1 MESTVLQWHPGFQA
15 VLQIELSEE
24 KERLQ
29 FNKEYN
35 LTDKP
40 LQIDTLII
48 KLAPG
53 RKIRKSIGHLFRQ
66 YNIVE
71 YKSPDDYVSVNDF
84 YKVTGYASVFQS
96 NTEKEQEI
104 PPQEITMTFAVSHYP
119 MKLICFLKDTY
130 GAVINTM
137 APGITYISGLLFP
150 IQILQLPK
158 LDPDE
163 YLWLSRLRRNLA
175 KDDLD
180 CLSRAYLPKQ
190 RNPLYHAAMNLV
202 LRANP
207 EESREGKEMLEA
219 LQELFPE
226 EFREKNMLLEEQ
238 QKKLDLQQKELDEQQ
253 IKLETQQAKLNTQ
266 QIELETQQAMLNT
279 QQIELETQQVK
290 LNSQQI
296 ELEAQQTMLSMQA
309 EKIEQSDQEIR
320 MLRKQLEKLK
330 KPTKQ
335 NRKLEKLKKQN
346 RKLKK
351 KLNLRKVK
359 HDMKCESIA

>member
-1 MESTVLQWHPGFQA
+1 MDSTVLQWHPGFQA
-15 VLQIELSEE
+15 ILQIELLEE
-24 KERLQ
+24 KSILQ

-35 LTDKP
+35 LTEKP

-53 RKIRKSIGHLFRQ
+53 HRIRKSIGHLFRQ

-96 NTEKEQEI
+96 NTEREQEI
-104 PPQEITMTFAVSHYP
+104 PPREITMTFAVSHYP
-119 MKLICFLKDTY
+119 VRLICFLKDTY
-130 GAVINTM
+130 GAVINAI

-207 EESREGKEMLEA
+207 KESREGKEMLEA

-226 EFREKNMLLEEQ
+226 EFREKNLLLEEQ
-238 QKKLDLQQKELDEQQ
+238 QKKLDLQQE
-253 IKLETQQAKLNTQ
+253 KLNTQ
-266 QIELETQQAMLNT
+266 QKELDTQQEKLNT
-279 QQIELETQQVK
+279 QQKELDTQQEK
-290 LNSQQI
+290 LDTQQKK
-296 ELEAQQTMLSMQA
+296 LDTQQKKLDTQQEKLMMQA
-309 EKIEQSDQEIR
+309 EKIEQSNQEIK
-320 MLRKQLEKLK
+320 MLRKQLEELK
-330 KPTKQ
+330 KPGKQ
-335 NRKLEKLKKQN
+335 SRKLEKLKKQN

-351 KLNLRKVK
+351 KLNLRKIK
-359 HDMKCESIA
+359 HDMKYKKETAML

>member
-1 MESTVLQWHPGFQA
+1 MDSTVLQWHPGFQA
-15 VLQIELSEE
+15 ILQIELLEE
-24 KERLQ
+24 KSILQ

-35 LTDKP
+35 LTEKP

-53 RKIRKSIGHLFRQ
+53 HRIRKSIGHLFRQ

-96 NTEKEQEI
+96 NTEREQEI
-104 PPQEITMTFAVSHYP
+104 PPREITMTFAVSHYP
-119 MKLICFLKDTY
+119 VRLICFLKDTY
-130 GAVINTM
+130 GAVINAI

-207 EESREGKEMLEA
+207 KESREGKEMLEA

-226 EFREKNMLLEEQ
+226 EFREKNLLLEEQ
-238 QKKLDLQQKELDEQQ
+238 QKKLDLQQE
-253 IKLETQQAKLNTQ
+253 KLNTQ
-266 QIELETQQAMLNT
+266 QKKLDMQQEKLNT
-279 QQIELETQQVK
+279 QQKELDTQQEK
-290 LNSQQI
+290 L
-296 ELEAQQTMLSMQA
+296 MMQA
-309 EKIEQSDQEIR
+309 EKIEQSNQEIK
-320 MLRKQLEKLK
+320 MLRKQLEELK
-330 KPTKQ
+330 KPGKQ
-335 NRKLEKLKKQN
+335 SRKLEKLKKQN

-351 KLNLRKVK
+351 KLNLRKIK
-359 HDMKCESIA
+359 HDMKYKKETAML

>member
-1 MESTVLQWHPGFQA
+1 MDSTVLQWHPGFQA
-15 VLQIELSEE
+15 ILQIELLEE
-24 KERLQ
+24 KSILQ

-35 LTDKP
+35 LTEKP

-53 RKIRKSIGHLFRQ
+53 HRIRKSIGHLFRQ

-96 NTEKEQEI
+96 NTEREQEI
-104 PPQEITMTFAVSHYP
+104 PPREITMTFAVSHYP
-119 MKLICFLKDTY
+119 VRLICFLKDTY
-130 GAVINTM
+130 GAVINAI

-207 EESREGKEMLEA
+207 KESREGKEMLEA

-226 EFREKNMLLEEQ
+226 EFREKNLLLEEQ
-238 QKKLDLQQKELDEQQ
+238 QKKLDLQQE
-253 IKLETQQAKLNTQ
+253 KLNTQ
-266 QIELETQQAMLNT
+266 QKKLDMQQEKLNT
-279 QQIELETQQVK
+279 QQKELDTQQEK
-290 LNSQQI
+290 L
-296 ELEAQQTMLSMQA
+296 MMQA
-309 EKIEQSDQEIR
+309 EKIEQSNQEIK
-320 MLRKQLEKLK
+320 MLRKQLEELK
-330 KPTKQ
+330 KPGKQ
-335 NRKLEKLKKQN
+335 SRKLEKLKKQN

-351 KLNLRKVK
+351 KLNLRKIK
-359 HDMKCESIA
+359 HDMKYTKETAML

>member
-15 VLQIELSEE
+15 ILQIELLEE
-24 KERLQ
+24 KGMLQ

-35 LTDKP
+35 LTEKP

-53 RKIRKSIGHLFRQ
+53 HRIRKSIGHLFRQ

-96 NTEKEQEI
+96 NTEREQEI

-119 MKLICFLKDTY
+119 VRLICFLKETY
-130 GAVINTM
+130 GAVADAI

-163 YLWLSRLRRNLA
+163 YLWLSRLRRHLA

-190 RNPLYHAAMNLV
+190 RNPLYRAAMNLV

-238 QKKLDLQQKELDEQQ
+238 QKKLEEQQK
-253 IKLETQQAKLNTQ
+253 KLMMQQA
-266 QIELETQQAMLNT
+266 ELMQ
-279 QQIELETQQVK
+279 
-290 LNSQQI
+290 
-296 ELEAQQTMLSMQA
+296 QA
-309 EKIEQSDQEIR
+309 EKIEQSDQEVK
-320 MLRKQLEKLK
+320 MLRSQIEELK
-330 KPTKQ
+330 KPGKQ
-335 NRKLEKLKKQN
+335 NRKLEKLKKKN

-351 KLNLRKVK
+351 KLNLRKIK
-359 HDMKCESIA
+359 HDMKSKKETASL

>member
-1 MESTVLQWHPGFQA
+1 MDSTVLQWHPGFQA
-15 VLQIELSEE
+15 ILQIELLEE
-24 KERLQ
+24 KSILQ

-35 LTDKP
+35 LTEKP

-53 RKIRKSIGHLFRQ
+53 HRIRKSIGHLFRQ

-96 NTEKEQEI
+96 NTEREQEI
-104 PPQEITMTFAVSHYP
+104 PPREITMTFAVSHYP
-119 MKLICFLKDTY
+119 VRLICFLKDTY
-130 GAVINTM
+130 GAVINAI

-207 EESREGKEMLEA
+207 KESREGKEMLEA

-226 EFREKNMLLEEQ
+226 EFREKNLLLEEQ
-238 QKKLDLQQKELDEQQ
+238 QKKLDLQQE
-253 IKLETQQAKLNTQ
+253 KLNTQ
-266 QIELETQQAMLNT
+266 QKELDTQQEKLNT
-279 QQIELETQQVK
+279 QQEK
-290 LNSQQI
+290 L
-296 ELEAQQTMLSMQA
+296 MMQA
-309 EKIEQSDQEIR
+309 EKIEQSNQEIK
-320 MLRKQLEKLK
+320 MLRKQLEELK
-330 KPTKQ
+330 KPGKQ
-335 NRKLEKLKKQN
+335 SRKLEKLKKQN

-351 KLNLRKVK
+351 KLNLRKIK
-359 HDMKCESIA
+359 HDMKYKKETAML